1 MKFFA
6 VSSVVSGTS
15 AVAIWQLLAN
25 TGTKLATRE
34 VKNGLVDH
42 GPNSDILG

>member
-6 VSSVVSGTS
+6 VSTVVSEIWP
-15 AVAIWQLLAN
+15 VAIWPPPAN

-34 VKNGLVDH
+34 VKNKPFFCL
-42 GPNSDILG
+42 